1 MIKKGVF
8 MLRKKWLFM
17 LSLVLIIGV
26 LAACGDDNNEDK
38 ANDEQAEMPEPDLE
52 GIPDIVADVNDGEVT
67 KEDFEATYQQQFQQ
81 MAMQAQMYGQNM
93 DEIDQDELKE
103 QTADGLV
110 GQELLMQEA
119 NDRVSD
125 ISDDDI
131 EETIDQVVEQN
142 GMESKDELLDALKEQ
157 QDMDEDEFM
166 EQIETQVRVDK
177 LLEEESGDLDPTEDE
192 VKEAYEDMKKQQE
205 EADSDEDVPEFDEME
220 DQLKE
225 QLKQQNQQEVTEDLV
240 AKLREDADVK
250 IHL

>member
-17 LSLVLIIGV
+17 LSLVLIIGI

-81 MAMQAQMYGQNM
+81 MAMQAQMSGQNM
-93 DEIDQDELKE
+93 DEIDQDELIDEK
-103 QTADGLV
+103 
-110 GQELLMQEA
+110 
-119 NDRVSD
+119 
-125 ISDDDI
+125 
-131 EETIDQVVEQN
+131 IDQVVEQN
-142 GMESKDELLDALKEQ
+142 GIESKDELLDSLKEQ

-177 LLEEESGDLDPTEDE
+177 LLEEESGDLEPSEDE
-192 VKEAYEDMKKQQE
+192 VKEAYEDMKKQQV
-205 EADSDEDVPEFDEME
+205 EADSD
-220 DQLKE
+220 
-225 QLKQQNQQEVTEDLV
+225 
-240 AKLREDADVK
+240 
-250 IHL
+250 

>member
-38 ANDEQAEMPEPDLE
+38 ANDEQPEMPEPDLE
-52 GIPDIVADVNDGEVT
+52 GIPDIVFDVNDVEVT

-81 MAMQAQMYGQNM
+81 IAMQAQITVQNM

-131 EETIDQVVEQN
+131 DETIDKVVEQN
-142 GMESKDELLDALKEQ
+142 GMESKDELVEALEEQ
-157 QDMDEDEFM
+157 GMDEDEFM

-177 LLEEESGDLDPTEDE
+177 LLEEESGDLDPSEDE

-205 EADSDEDVPEFDEME
+205 EADTDEDVPEFDEME

>member
-38 ANDEQAEMPEPDLE
+38 ANDEQPEMPEPDLE

-81 MAMQAQMYGQNM
+81 MAMQAQMSGQNM

-125 ISDDDI
+125 MSYVY
-131 EETIDQVVEQN
+131 IDEIIDKVVYQN
-142 GMESKDELLDALKEQ
+142 GMGSKDEFVEALEEQ
-157 QDMDEDEFM
+157 WMDEDEFM
-166 EQIETQVRVDK
+166 EQIDTQVSVDK
-177 LLEEESGDLDPTEDE
+177 LLEEESGDLELSEDE
-192 VKEAYEDMKKQQE
+192 VKVAYEDM
-205 EADSDEDVPEFDEME
+205 
-220 DQLKE
+220 
-225 QLKQQNQQEVTEDLV
+225 LKQQQE
-240 AKLREDADVK
+240 
-250 IHL
+250 

>member
-38 ANDEQAEMPEPDLE
+38 ANDEQPEMPEPDLE

-81 MAMQAQMYGQNM
+81 MAMQAQMSGQNM
-93 DEIDQDELKE
+93 DEID
-103 QTADGLV
+103 
-110 GQELLMQEA
+110 
-119 NDRVSD
+119 
-125 ISDDDI
+125 
-131 EETIDQVVEQN
+131 ETIDKVVEQN
-142 GMESKDELLDALKEQ
+142 GMESKDELVEALEEQ
-157 QDMDEDEFM
+157 GMDEDEFM

-177 LLEEESGDLDPTEDE
+177 LLEEESGDLEPSEDE